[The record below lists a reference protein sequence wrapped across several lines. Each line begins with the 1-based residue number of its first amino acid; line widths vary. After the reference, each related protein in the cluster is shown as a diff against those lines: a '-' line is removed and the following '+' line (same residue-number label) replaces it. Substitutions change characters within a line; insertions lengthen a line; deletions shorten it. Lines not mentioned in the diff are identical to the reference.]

1 MGERVTIENEE
12 HEMNQRELKERIKN
26 DPALTAS
33 EKVQKLNELRMP
45 YKAMTDEELLQLV
58 RDFTEE
64 NGREPMQADVL
75 YDRELKARFGPWNR
89 MLERAGTRPVAQ
101 SYLEKKRRRKEK
113 RERHKEYR
121 RQIREQEA
129 AEAER
134 TATET
139 AETAGCAERAMQ
151 AGTAE

>member
-1 MGERVTIENEE
+1 
-12 HEMNQRELKERIKN
+12 MNQRELKERIKN

-101 SYLEKKRRRKEK
+101 SYLDKKRGRKEK

>member
-26 DPALTAS
+26 DPTLTAS

-45 YKAMTDEELLQLV
+45 YKAMRDEELLQLV
-58 RDFTEE
+58 RDFAKE

-75 YDRELKARFGPWNR
+75 YDRELKQRFGPWNR

-101 SYLEKKRRRKEK
+101 SYLDKKRRRKEK

-121 RQIREQEA
+121 RQIREQQA
-129 AEAER
+129 AE
-134 TATET
+134 
-139 AETAGCAERAMQ
+139 
-151 AGTAE
+151 